1 MGPSG
6 LFPWS
11 FPLVGKRPEFQHSLF
26 YYVGKRPHLRE
37 KTDLLSMLLSD
48 AKSSKKK
55 FALSTSFISFLYS
68 NISHINASGDTSASS
83 VHTS

>member
-11 FPLVGKRPEFQHSLF
+11 FPSGKRPEFQHSLF

-37 KTDLLSMLLSD
+37 KTDFKHLLCSYEFWEKT
-48 AKSSKKK
+48 AKENTTLQLPVFSLTKGKDRGK
-55 FALSTSFISFLYS
+55 RPEGT
-68 NISHINASGDTSASS
+68 
-83 VHTS
+83 